1 MKKHDD
7 LDGPAAVTT
16 LLDHGAEVFTKK
28 KFTHSQ
34 SKARQHGNDIKNDR
48 KEKMLAIKSRT
59 FQEQLNRD

>member
-7 LDGPAAVTT
+7 PNGSAAVT

-34 SKARQHGNDIKNDR
+34 SKARQRGNDIKNDR
-48 KEKMLAIKSRT
+48 KEKMLAIRSRAV
-59 FQEQLNRD
+59 QEQLNRG

>member
-7 LDGPAAVTT
+7 PDGPAAVTA

-34 SKARQHGNDIKNDR
+34 SKARHHGNDIKNDR